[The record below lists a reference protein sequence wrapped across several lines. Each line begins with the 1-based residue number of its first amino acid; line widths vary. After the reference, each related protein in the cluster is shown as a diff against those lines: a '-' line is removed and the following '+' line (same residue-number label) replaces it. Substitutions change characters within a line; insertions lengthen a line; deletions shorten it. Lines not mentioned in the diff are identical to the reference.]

1 MVAGTEPRPSVAR
14 PTVIIATVCAFTIKG
29 AAGREPHIQAG
40 QGGTLDG
47 PQLLLPRAGERRW
60 RTLFRRWRPSG
71 SYCRWQLLCF
81 ATLTAFAFRVVSIGI
96 HALSKPVAPIRCD
109 LRFQTNPAGVEP
121 TRALSRPVVA
131 GIEPTCKSHLVE
143 AGRIELPS
151 NTHHRQHLGVIS
163 HIPTTIS
170 LQADQSPGEL
180 VDGGGTH
187 IKQCVFP
194 TSKG

>member
-71 SYCRWQLLCF
+71 SYCRWQLLGF
-81 ATLTAFAFRVVSIGI
+81 ATLTAFAFRVVSIRFNT
-96 HALSKPVAPIRCD
+96 LSKPVAPIISA
-109 LRFQTNPAGVEP
+109 QH
-121 TRALSRPVVA
+121 ALM
-131 GIEPTCKSHLVE
+131 VE

-151 NTHHRQHLGVIS
+151 NMHHRQHLGVIS